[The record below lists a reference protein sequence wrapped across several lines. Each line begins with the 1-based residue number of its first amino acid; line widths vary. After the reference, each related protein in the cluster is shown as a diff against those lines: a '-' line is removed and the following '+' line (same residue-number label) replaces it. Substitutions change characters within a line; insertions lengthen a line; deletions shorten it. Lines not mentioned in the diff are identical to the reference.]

1 MQKTIAVDASK
12 CVHCGMCIQDCVLGI
27 IEFDD
32 NEIPQHTSGGS
43 QQCVA
48 CQHCMAVCPTGA
60 LSFGGKDPEKSFPVG
75 FGNSDDLL
83 RLIQSRRSIRFYKN
97 ESLPADKVAKLTAM
111 LPYIPTGG
119 NADNLHFSLVT
130 SKEKMEAIRKT
141 TYETI
146 LAKKSSSR
154 VSVNARQACK
164 TGDDIVYRGAPSLV
178 AVSIDLAKT
187 IPGCENADPIIA
199 LSYIELYAQSLGLGT
214 LWCDMAVM
222 VPMNITRSTGFLKFQ
237 QTIPSA
243 ISCSWAFQT
252 LPILEQFSR
261 KCLRSNCSSKVGSGE
276 PCKQAIQIR
285 LLALPVL

>member
-119 NADNLHFSLVT
+119 NADNLHFSLVAT
-130 SKEKMEAIRKT
+130 KEKMEAIRKT

-222 VPMNITRSTGFLKFQ
+222 VANEYP
-237 QTIPSA
+237 
-243 ISCSWAFQT
+243 
-252 LPILEQFSR
+252 E
-261 KCLRSNCSSKVGSGE
+261 VH
-276 PCKQAIQIR
+276 R
-285 LLALPVL
+285 LLEIPANYTLCYIMLLGLPGITYTRTIQPEMFTVKLLK